1 MSYPRLV
8 LNSKGKL
15 IVRQDRKKRGKRLKG
30 EERNQKIME
39 LQEKINDEN
48 YMKKA
53 IEGIA
58 DILTEVLQ

>member
-8 LNSKGKL
+8 INSKGKL
-15 IVRQDRKKRGKRLKG
+15 IVRQGRMKRGKRLKG

-48 YMKKA
+48 YLNNA
-53 IEGIA
+53 IQSLA
-58 DILTEVLQ
+58 TKLTEVIQ